1 MIAAKFKMDK
11 QQGLLYS
18 TLLNKLSS
26 MSCGSLDGKGV
37 WGRMDTCICIPE
49 SLCCAPET
57 TTTLLTDYTLI
68 QTKELKN
75 KLILKRIWLLLPC
88 KSVSMVELPQ

>member
-37 WGRMDTCICIPE
+37 WGRMDTCIGMAE
-49 SLCCAPET
+49 SFCCPPET
-57 TTTLLTDYTLI
+57 ISTLLVCYI
-68 QTKELKN
+68 P
-75 KLILKRIWLLLPC
+75 I
-88 KSVSMVELPQ
+88 

>member
-37 WGRMDTCICIPE
+37 WGRMDTCIGMAE
-49 SLCCAPET
+49 SLCYSPEM
-57 TTTLLTDYTLI
+57 TTTLLICYTSIQNKSFSKKDSASTDFAG
-68 QTKELKN
+68 
-75 KLILKRIWLLLPC
+75 
-88 KSVSMVELPQ
+88 

>member
-37 WGRMDTCICIPE
+37 WGRMDTCIGMTK
-49 SLCCAPET
+49 SLGCPSET
-57 TTTLLTDYTLI
+57 ITH
-68 QTKELKN
+68 
-75 KLILKRIWLLLPC
+75 
-88 KSVSMVELPQ
+88 S

>member
-37 WGRMDTCICIPE
+37 WGRMDTCIGMTE
-49 SLCCAPET
+49 SLHCSPEAI
-57 TTTLLTDYTLI
+57 TTLFVNWLYPN
-68 QTKELKN
+68 TK
-75 KLILKRIWLLLPC
+75 
-88 KSVSMVELPQ
+88 